1 MDFASQNL
9 TAGQLNA
16 IVKKLGGE
24 QDALRF
30 LRGELVVSAAKPT
43 LMPVWKMV
51 KLGTCKTPG
60 AYRKAL
66 KKAGRSIGDW
76 GDDILGRITCSQE
89 EIDLDLVVLSV
100 ADLGFKDGA
109 RYADICAKA
118 VELGLELCPAEVGPA
133 LRLQYGNQ
141 PNGEWLRIAMEAIAD
156 RDGNLYLFLVAHGV
170 GGLRLHGS
178 NGHPDYVWDA
188 DIRFVFGRRK

>member
-24 QDALRF
+24 EGALRF
-30 LRGELVVSAAKPT
+30 LRGELLVSAAKP
-43 LMPVWKMV
+43 LEMPVWKTV
-51 KLGTCKTPG
+51 KLGLHKSPDD
-60 AYRKAL
+60 YRAAI
-66 KKAGRSIGDW
+66 KKAKQKIGDW

-89 EIDLDLVVLSV
+89 ETEVDLVVLSV
-100 ADLGFKDGA
+100 GDLGFKDGA

-133 LRLQYGNQ
+133 LRLQYPDQ
-141 PNGEWLRIAMEAIAD
+141 PRGEWVLVAIEAITD
-156 RDGNLYLFLVAHGV
+156 RYGDRNIFDVAHVSGELW
-170 GGLRLHGS
+170 LRGDS
-178 NGHPDYVWDA
+178 GHPDSFWVA
-188 DIRFVFGRRK
+188 DDRFAFVRRK